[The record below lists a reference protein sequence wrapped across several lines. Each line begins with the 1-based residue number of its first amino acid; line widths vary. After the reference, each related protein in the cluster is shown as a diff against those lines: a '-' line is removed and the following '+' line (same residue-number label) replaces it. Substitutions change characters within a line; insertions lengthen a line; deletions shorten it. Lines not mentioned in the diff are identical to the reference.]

1 MSGHVP
7 SRLKQQVARG
17 HDAGLDAITAA
28 AGSAL
33 GHYPL
38 TLVLFVVGKHHAF
51 QGNRLGRTMAR
62 RTAVTELQQQIEEVR
77 REAFAAGYA
86 AAMQAVRE
94 LASHAVSNARGS
106 KSRRRGAA
114 GRKASITPRTTA
126 TPTRRR
132 RVRASDGAASGPRRS
147 APRRLPR
154 GANAQRIEEIL
165 KASAPGG
172 LRAAEIRK
180 ALQQK
185 GVDLP
190 FTSIRHALGQLE
202 SRNAAEQVGDSKT
215 WRHRGGAS

>member
-17 HDAGLDAITAA
+17 YDAGLDAITAA

-51 QGNRLGRTMAR
+51 QGNRLGRTMA

-106 KSRRRGAA
+106 KSEAYPVDSG
-114 GRKASITPRTTA
+114 ASIYSIA
-126 TPTRRR
+126 EW
-132 RVRASDGAASGPRRS
+132 AADAR
-147 APRRLPR
+147 
-154 GANAQRIEEIL
+154 
-165 KASAPGG
+165 
-172 LRAAEIRK
+172 
-180 ALQQK
+180 
-185 GVDLP
+185 
-190 FTSIRHALGQLE
+190 
-202 SRNAAEQVGDSKT
+202 
-215 WRHRGGAS
+215 